1 MTTHPTIAMIV
12 TGPTALADYKVF
24 VQTLEVWHPD
34 AHLYIYT
41 DSATPIDTIKFKG
54 TIHSKKQLDSY
65 AGKTRQQMEQLPGIR
80 YTNLFTDYTYEKAS
94 VLEWAIHESGSP
106 AGVWFLDADISL
118 LAPLPAIPPT
128 ATLALSPHYI
138 RPRDEA
144 LYGHYNAGFIWMRD
158 GRFLAPWRE
167 AGKTSRFFE
176 QVPLETIAAQATQA
190 DDGLYE
196 FPIQVNFGW
205 WRMFQG
211 TASSA
216 EIQSK
221 FSFFRQDTSIGIR
234 YDGVPLQSI
243 HTHWY
248 QRDRSITTTFNTW
261 FNDLLTKFKSHPP
274 IAAFKRHI
282 AVSL

>member
-1 MTTHPTIAMIV
+1 MTSPHIAMIV

-24 VQTLEVWHPD
+24 VKTLEVWHPD
-34 AHLYIYT
+34 AHLYIFT
-41 DSATPIDTIKFKG
+41 DSATPVATVPFKG
-54 TIHSKKQLDSY
+54 TTHIKEALNAY
-65 AGKTRQQMEQLPGIR
+65 TGKTRQQMEQLPGIR
-80 YTNLFTDYTYEKAS
+80 YANLFTDYTYEKAA
-94 VLEWAIHESGSP
+94 VLEWVFSFETGE
-106 AGVWFLDADISL
+106 GVWFLDADISH
-118 LAPLPAIPPT
+118 LAPLPSIPPT
-128 ATLALSPHYI
+128 ATLALSPHSI

-144 LYGHYNAGFIWMRD
+144 LYGHYNAGFLWMRD
-158 GRFLAPWRE
+158 DRFIAPWRE

-176 QVPLETIAAQATQA
+176 QVPLETIAAQAA
-190 DDGLYE
+190 DGLYE

-211 TASSA
+211 TASST
-216 EIQSK
+216 EIQAK

-282 AVSL
+282 TVTV